1 MSILKHL
8 GIDLFISHGF
18 YGKRRMTHLAVVH
31 MGPQWGRIEVASWAF
46 EGSLG
51 GPVNLPALARRV
63 LRQVAYAGAIIVG
76 WNAPTD
82 SPLPGR
88 PLPAR
93 LGEWCHAVVAEVLR
107 EAGRP
112 ANAR

>member
-76 WNAPTD
+76 WNA
-82 SPLPGR
+82 LN
-88 PLPAR
+88 LA
-93 LGEWCHAVVAEVLR
+93 
-107 EAGRP
+107 
-112 ANAR
+112 